1 MEDASL
7 ASRIIAYLIDGFI
20 LFLILFFSFMLFY
33 SMFSPKIMIEMV
45 REQASFDVRLPLML
59 YSNLVIVG
67 YFTIF
72 ESSLIWNATP
82 GKRLVNIE
90 VYTEYGGVT
99 LFRSFLRNI
108 TRVLWSLPCIGLLI
122 LGLNI
127 ILIAD
132 SDRRMGDMLAGTRVV
147 IRGGSST
154 LRSYNES
161 TFDPELMR

>member
-7 ASRIIAYLIDGFI
+7 VRRIIAYLVDGFI
-20 LFLILFFSFMLFY
+20 LFLILFLSFMLFY
-33 SMFSPKIMIEMV
+33 SMFSPEIMIEMV
-45 REQASFDVRLPLML
+45 QEQASFDVRLPLLL
-59 YSNLVIVG
+59 YSNLVIIG

-127 ILIAD
+127 VLIAD
-132 SDRRMGDMLAGTRVV
+132 SDRRMGDMLANTRVV
-147 IRGGSST
+147 EKNGFST
-154 LRSYNES
+154 VRSYNGS
-161 TFDPELMR
+161 SFDPELMR